1 MNVTLLAPEELPHPT
16 GGFRFNRRIA
26 DELSDDP
33 RFNYVNAECTGTL
46 SEHDPLFGML
56 DGVDLLLLDSLY
68 LPCEE
73 LQRYLVRL
81 GVRFGWIVHAVASQ
95 MEGREQ
101 PSVAERRALE
111 RGTLAVVPSRYMR
124 DWVKRWTAVSSVVVV
139 SPAVDPPP
147 SVSRAAAADAVARLT
162 GGARNRASLV
172 LLTVGSLSPVKNQRW
187 LAELLSRRT
196 DFHWI
201 LVGSRD
207 ADPEYAAS
215 FDECCRR
222 IGIDGSVT
230 VSEPLPHHD
239 LMVLM
244 QGADAYLQPSRFE
257 SFGMAAAEA
266 RTAGLPVIASPVGGL
281 PEAVGPDGFICAL
294 GDASSWHQALDRIA
308 NGAAARRPE
317 PIPGGPTRL
326 VGPVLMSALEEECR
340 IVR

>member
-1 MNVTLLAPEELPHPT
+1 MNVTLLAPEELTHPT

-26 DELSDDP
+26 DELSDDS
-33 RFNYVNAECTGTL
+33 RFNYVHAECSETL
-46 SEHDPLFGML
+46 SEDAPLFGML
-56 DGVDLLLLDSLY
+56 EDVDLLLLDSLY

-73 LQRYLVRL
+73 FQRYLVRL

-95 MEGREQ
+95 MEGRDQ

-139 SPAVDPPP
+139 SPAVDAPP
-147 SVSRAAAADAVARLT
+147 SVSRAAAADAVARIT
-162 GGARNRASLV
+162 NGVWDRASLV

-187 LAELLSRRT
+187 LAELLSTRK

-207 ADPEYAAS
+207 VDPEYAAS

-222 IGIDGSVT
+222 LGIDGSVT
-230 VSEPLPHHD
+230 ISTPLAHHD

-244 QGADAYLQPSRFE
+244 QGADAYVQPSRFE

-266 RTAGLPVIASPVGGL
+266 RMAGLPVLASPVGGL
-281 PEAVGPDGFICAL
+281 PEAVGGDGCICAL
-294 GDASSWHQALDRIA
+294 DDPSAWHRALDRVA
-308 NGAAARRPE
+308 NGALPRRPE
-317 PIPGGPTRL
+317 PIPGGPARR
-326 VGPVLMSALEEECR
+326 VGPILMNALEEECGMLR
-340 IVR
+340 